1 MFHLEMKNTRSS
13 EKVKMKIDKYKHD
26 AIQKWKNF
34 WQYMC
39 TCASFWKLQ
48 SKLYRDKEMNDNK
61 FMAMQCI
68 KK

>member
-1 MFHLEMKNTRSS
+1 MFHLEMKNTRIS

-34 WQYMC
+34 WQYTC

-48 SKLYRDKEMNDNK
+48 QKMYKEKNDNK
-61 FMAMQCI
+61 FMAMPCI